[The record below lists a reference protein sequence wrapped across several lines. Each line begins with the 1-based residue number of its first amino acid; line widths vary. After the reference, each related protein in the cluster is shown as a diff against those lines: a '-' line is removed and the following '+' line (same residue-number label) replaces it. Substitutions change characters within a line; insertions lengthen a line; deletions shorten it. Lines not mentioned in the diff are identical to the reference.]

1 VLFQLIY
8 LISVCRKKLR
18 MCDCY
23 CYVVLSH
30 CSGSEIN
37 MYVVEWNQSSG
48 NDDLT
53 VYLTFFQNETS
64 GVI

>member
-1 VLFQLIY
+1 
-8 LISVCRKKLR
+8 